1 MKKLTAILALFGGF
15 TGVSSQSTSVVSVV
29 INEQLLAQ
37 ITKNQAVRLAS
48 NEAFLNSYEKQ
59 KEMYDDV
66 NRKIA
71 QVIAIQQFIYDKL
84 VNVNMAIRQGK
95 RMYYLSKTFADIGNN
110 AGEVYQL
117 TTKYPQYAVLLT
129 RFYQGATEEL
139 IKMQAELAE
148 EILREDN
155 DFLMDPYDRE
165 KLIRNIS
172 TKAQMINGYLICIKI
187 RLKNAKDIP
196 YIYQIPKINTY
207 VNLDKMIVSD
217 IIQQFKYIFN

>member
-84 VNVNMAIRQGK
+84 VNVNMAIKQGK
-95 RMYYLSKTFADIGNN
+95 RMYYLSKTFAEIGNN

-139 IKMQAELAE
+139 IKMQAELTE

-187 RLKNAKDIP
+187 RLKNAMDIP

>member
-84 VNVNMAIRQGK
+84 VNVNMAIKQGK
-95 RMYYLSKTFADIGNN
+95 RMYYLSKTFAEIGNN

-129 RFYQGATEEL
+129 RFYHGATEEL
-139 IKMQAELAE
+139 IKMQAELTE

>member
-59 KEMYDDV
+59 KELYDDV

-71 QVIAIQQFIYDKL
+71 QVIAIQQFIYEKL
-84 VNVNMAIRQGK
+84 VNVNMVIKQGK
-95 RMYYLSKTFADIGNN
+95 RMYYLSKTFAEIGNN

-139 IKMQAELAE
+139 IKMQAELTE

>member
-59 KEMYDDV
+59 KELYDDV

-84 VNVNMAIRQGK
+84 VNVNMAIKQGK

-129 RFYQGATEEL
+129 RFYQGAEEL

-196 YIYQIPKINTY
+196 YIYQIPQINTY

>member
-15 TGVSSQSTSVVSVV
+15 SGVSSQSTSVVSVV

-84 VNVNMAIRQGK
+84 VNVNMAIKQGK
-95 RMYYLSKTFADIGNN
+95 RMYYLSKTFAEIGNN

>member
-59 KEMYDDV
+59 KELYDDV

-84 VNVNMAIRQGK
+84 VNVNMAIKQGK
-95 RMYYLSKTFADIGNN
+95 KMYYLSKTFADIGNN

-187 RLKNAKDIP
+187 RLKNAKDLP

>member
-59 KEMYDDV
+59 KELYDDV

-84 VNVNMAIRQGK
+84 VNVNMAIKQGK

>member
-15 TGVSSQSTSVVSVV
+15 TEVSSQSTSVVSVV

-84 VNVNMAIRQGK
+84 VNVNMAIKQGK
-95 RMYYLSKTFADIGNN
+95 RMYYLSKTFAEIGNN

-139 IKMQAELAE
+139 IKMQAELTE

-187 RLKNAKDIP
+187 RLKNAKEIP

>member
-84 VNVNMAIRQGK
+84 VNVNMAIKQGK
-95 RMYYLSKTFADIGNN
+95 RIYYLSKTFAEIGNN

-139 IKMQAELAE
+139 IKMQAELTE

>member
-15 TGVSSQSTSVVSVV
+15 TGVSSQSSSVVSVV

-59 KEMYDDV
+59 KELYEDV

-84 VNVNMAIRQGK
+84 VNVNMAIKQGK
-95 RMYYLSKTFADIGNN
+95 RMYYLSKTFAEIGNN

-117 TTKYPQYAVLLT
+117 TTKYPQYEVLLT
-129 RFYQGATEEL
+129 RFYHGATEEL
-139 IKMQAELAE
+139 IKMQAELTE

>member
-48 NEAFLNSYEKQ
+48 NETFLNSYEKQ
-59 KEMYDDV
+59 KELYDDINQKV
-66 NRKIA
+66 A

-84 VNVNMAIRQGK
+84 VNVNMAIKQGK
-95 RMYYLSKTFADIGNN
+95 RMYYLSKTFAEIGNN

-129 RFYQGATEEL
+129 RFYHGATEEL
-139 IKMQAELAE
+139 IKMQAELTE

>member
-59 KEMYDDV
+59 KELYDDV

>member
-15 TGVSSQSTSVVSVV
+15 SAVESQSASVVSVV

-37 ITKNQAVRLAS
+37 ITKNQAVRLVS
-48 NEAFLNSYEKQ
+48 NESFLNSYEKQ
-59 KEMYDDV
+59 RKLYDDV
-66 NRKIA
+66 NQKIA

-84 VNVNMAIRQGK
+84 VNVNMAIKQGK
-95 RMYYLSKTFADIGNN
+95 RMYYLSRTFVQIGQN
-110 AGEVYQL
+110 AGDVYQL
-117 TTKYPQYAVLLT
+117 TTQYPQYAVLLT
-129 RFYQGATEEL
+129 RFYQAATEEL
-139 IKMQAELAE
+139 LKMQSELAQD
-148 EILREDN
+148 ILNENN

-165 KLIRNIS
+165 KLIRNLS
-172 TKAQMINGYLICIKI
+172 TRAQMINGYLICIKV

-217 IIQQFKYIFN
+217 ILRQFTYIFN

>member
-15 TGVSSQSTSVVSVV
+15 SGVSSQSTSVVSVV

-59 KEMYDDV
+59 KELYDDI
-66 NRKIA
+66 NQKIA

-84 VNVNMAIRQGK
+84 VNVNMAIKQGK
-95 RMYYLSKTFADIGNN
+95 RMYYLSKTFAEIGKN
-110 AGEVYQL
+110 AAEVYQL

-139 IKMQAELAE
+139 IKMQAELTE

-155 DFLMDPYDRE
+155 DFLMDAYDRE

-172 TKAQMINGYLICIKI
+172 TKAQMINGYLICIKV

-217 IIQQFKYIFN
+217 IIQQFKYLFN

>member
-59 KEMYDDV
+59 KELYDDV

-84 VNVNMAIRQGK
+84 VNVNTAIKQGK
-95 RMYYLSKTFADIGNN
+95 RMYYLSKTFAEIGNN

-139 IKMQAELAE
+139 IKMQAELTE

>member
-84 VNVNMAIRQGK
+84 VNVNMAIKQGK

-139 IKMQAELAE
+139 IKMQAELNE
-148 EILREDN
+148 EVLREDN

-165 KLIRNIS
+165 KLIRNIL